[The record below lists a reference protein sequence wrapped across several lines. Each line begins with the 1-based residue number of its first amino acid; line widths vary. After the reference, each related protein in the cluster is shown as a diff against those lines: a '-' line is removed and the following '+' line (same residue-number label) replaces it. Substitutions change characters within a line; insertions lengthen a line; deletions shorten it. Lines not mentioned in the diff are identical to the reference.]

1 MHYQSRHAENQIEN
15 LAKKTNGKS
24 YFINDN
30 GSNDELNDAFT
41 GSAKFCQPAVSFQDF
56 TVQLFQKKYQLG
68 FRHIFQDSVIVDST
82 IGRNFTFR
90 VDYTSKNFLLSFS
103 VMTPSGQDYNTLIF
117 DDATK
122 LAYIEIP
129 GIAEEGVWSFSLTVG
144 SSVTDYVNVIV
155 KSKSRSNTT
164 APITVECSVPS
175 GTVVVDAAVAPVR
188 LVAVVKQGR
197 NVVLGANI
205 Q

>member
-1 MHYQSRHAENQIEN
+1 
-15 LAKKTNGKS
+15 LATQTNGIS

-30 GSNDELNDAFT
+30 GGNDELNDAFT
-41 GSAKFCQPAVSFQDF
+41 GSLIYQPAVLSQVL
-56 TVQLFQKKYQLG
+56 TVQLFQKKYQIG
-68 FRHIFQDSVIVDST
+68 FRTIFQDTVTVDAT
-82 IGRNFTFR
+82 IGRNLTFR
-90 VDYTSKNFLLSFS
+90 VDYTNKNFLLGFS
-103 VMTPSGQDYNTLIF
+103 VMSPSGQVYNTLIY

-197 NVVLGANI
+197 NLVLGANV